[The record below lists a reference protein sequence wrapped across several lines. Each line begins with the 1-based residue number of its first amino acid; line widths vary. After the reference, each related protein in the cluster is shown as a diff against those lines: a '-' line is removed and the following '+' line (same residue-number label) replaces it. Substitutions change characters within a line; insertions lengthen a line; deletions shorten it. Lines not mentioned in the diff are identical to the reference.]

1 MDSLPRDLTLAAR
14 GASRNGALVGV
25 RDFLRVD
32 GKFFARAKQRVRI
45 QGVTYGPFAPN
56 AAGQPFPSADRVAD
70 DFERMKAIGVN
81 AIRTYHVPP
90 EWFIRQV
97 DEQGMA
103 LLVDVP
109 WPKHLCFLSAEHLQ
123 RQTRTLVRQAAERC
137 RNHPC
142 LLAYNIGNEIPADI
156 VRWHGVRR
164 VESFLAELMD
174 VAKQADPDGLVTYSN
189 FPPTEYL
196 DLSFLDFVT
205 FNVYLHDIEAF
216 RRYLF
221 RLQNLVGDRP
231 LVLGEIG
238 VDTLRHGE
246 AEQAEFLAG
255 HVREAMLMGAAG
267 TFVFSWTDD
276 WYTGGYPIQDWA
288 FGITRVDRF
297 PKASYHALRDVF
309 DCAPAALLGE
319 TPRVSVVVC
328 SYNGGDT
335 LDQCLRSL
343 LALDYPDCEVIVV
356 DDGSTDNTREILARF
371 ASDAA
376 GRRFAS
382 ETDGSRTVQIRAIHQ
397 ENLGLSAARNVGLRA
412 ANGSIIA
419 YTDADCFAD
428 PDWLAHLVYQLQ
440 RSSAAAVGGPN
451 LTPQDGWLAACMAA
465 SPGQPMHVLE
475 SDQEAEHIPG
485 CNMAFRR
492 EALEAING
500 FDFQYRKAGDDV
512 DVCWRLQQA
521 GFWITF
527 APGAFV
533 WHHRRQNP
541 RAYLRQQAGYGEAEA
556 LLRFK
561 HPDKFNGRGHGKW
574 RGVLYGAS
582 LQGLRLTGAIIYRG
596 VFGTALF
603 QCIYQPVPAHWAM
616 LPCTLEWHLAMGL
629 VALVAF
635 FWPLAWIG
643 VGTMLCLSVAVAA
656 LQAAQARLSPEHEGP
671 QSRLLIFA
679 LCYLQPLV
687 RSWLRY
693 QTRLLAYSLPTADCG
708 LAIGRGRRLPL
719 SGSYT
724 AAYWSEEGCE
734 RTELL
739 GLVIAYLT
747 EHRWGKTID
756 SGWSNWDVEIYC
768 HPWTVVQVCTAQ
780 EEHGGGKRLIRV
792 RFHLRLSSYTRVL
805 AAASFLAA
813 AMGLVFQSWVAAV
826 VSGLFLAFCPA
837 VWWRGSY
844 RAAHATAVFDRLAG
858 EIGLVPCDAAGPASE
873 ELPPERPWS
882 PWARMASW
890 LHGVSAPFHHN
901 GKVATQVLSVKT
913 SGTTVEASTLS
924 TGDAVKS
931 IRKD

>member
-1 MDSLPRDLTLAAR
+1 MASVPRDLIRSAHDT
-14 GASRNGALVGV
+14 GSNGALVGV

-32 GKFFARAKQRVRI
+32 GKFFARAKERVRV

-56 AAGQPFPSADRVAD
+56 AVGQPFPSADRVAD
-70 DFERMKAIGVN
+70 DFVRMKAIGVN

-90 EWFIRQV
+90 EWFLRQV
-97 DEQGMA
+97 DEHGMA

-109 WPKHLCFLSAEHLQ
+109 WPKHLCFLSGERLQ
-123 RQTRTLVRQAAERC
+123 NQTRTLVRQAAERC

-164 VESFLAELMD
+164 VERFLAELMD
-174 VAKQADPDGLVTYSN
+174 VSKQADPDGLVTYSN

-205 FNVYLHDIEAF
+205 FNVYLHDLEAF

-246 AEQAEFLAG
+246 TEQAEFLAG
-255 HVREAMLMGAAG
+255 HAREAMLMGAAG
-267 TFVFSWTDD
+267 TFIFSWTDE

-288 FGITRVDRF
+288 FGITRADRF
-297 PKASYHALRDVF
+297 PKASYHALREVF
-309 DCAPAALLGE
+309 DCPPAALLHE
-319 TPRVSVVVC
+319 APRVSVVVC
-328 SYNGGDT
+328 AYNGGRT

-343 LALDYPDCEVIVV
+343 EALDYPDYEVIVV
-356 DDGSTDNTREILARF
+356 DDGSTDNTAEILGRF
-371 ASDAA
+371 PK
-376 GRRFAS
+376 
-382 ETDGSRTVQIRAIHQ
+382 VRAIHQ
-397 ENLGLSAARNVGLRA
+397 DNLGLSAARNVGLRA
-412 ANGSIIA
+412 ATGSIIA

-492 EALEAING
+492 EALETING

-541 RAYLRQQAGYGEAEA
+541 SAYLRQQAGYGEAEA

-616 LPCTLEWHLAMGL
+616 LPCTLEWHLAMCLVGL
-629 VALVAF
+629 FAF
-635 FWPLAWIG
+635 FWPLAWVG
-643 VGTMLCLSVAVAA
+643 VGVMFCLSLAVAA
-656 LQAAQARLSPEHEGP
+656 LQAAQARVAPEHEGV
-671 QSRLLIFA
+671 QSRLLIFG

-693 QTRLLAYSLPTADCG
+693 QTRLLAYSPPSADAGVEMGPGKALPW
-708 LAIGRGRRLPL
+708 

-724 AAYWSEEGCE
+724 AAYWSEDGCE

-739 GLVIAYLT
+739 GLVVAYLT

-792 RFHLRLSSYTRVL
+792 RFHLRFSSYTRVL
-805 AAASFLAA
+805 AVASVIAAGIAVL
-813 AMGLVFQSWVAAV
+813 FQTWPAAV
-826 VSGLFLAFCPA
+826 ASCLFLACCPA
-837 VWWRGSY
+837 AWWRGSH
-844 RAAHATAVFDRLAG
+844 RAAHATAVFDRLAR
-858 EIGLVPCDAAGPASE
+858 EIGLTPVDPTQAVSE
-873 ELPPERPWS
+873 KALPPEQPWS
-882 PWARMASW
+882 PWVRMVRW
-890 LHGVSAPFHHN
+890 LHGISIPFHKN
-901 GKVATQVLSVKT
+901 GKAATNGAMYPSHSGIRNQESGIRNQEAQIRGPSQVP
-913 SGTTVEASTLS
+913 
-924 TGDAVKS
+924 
-931 IRKD
+931 